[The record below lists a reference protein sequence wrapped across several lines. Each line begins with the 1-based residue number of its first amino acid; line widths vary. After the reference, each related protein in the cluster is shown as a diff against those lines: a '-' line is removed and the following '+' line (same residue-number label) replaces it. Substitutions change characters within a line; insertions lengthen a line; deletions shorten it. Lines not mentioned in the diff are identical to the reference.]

1 MPLRDHTKKPYSNPV
16 NMQGIH
22 GRWPNVVLE
31 YLNRKLPAKY
41 RMLPNIHLGRSY
53 EIDIGSV
60 DREPSGD
67 EAVDR
72 NDSGGILTMAIPH
85 PTLSHVIDDEK
96 YAEYEVKVYEI
107 EGERLV
113 AAIEFASPAN
123 KDRPTSRA
131 EFAAKCAHLW
141 KNRICVSII
150 DIAIERK
157 FNLYADTLDLIGHED
172 PAFSGG
178 SIPQYAATLR
188 AIGNHHD
195 GKYHLESWAYPLATG
210 QSLPK
215 IPIILSETEAI
226 MLDLEETYE
235 ETIRSLRMDP
245 LTGAK

>member
-1 MPLRDHTKKPYSNPV
+1 
-16 NMQGIH
+16 MQGIH
-22 GRWPNVVLE
+22 GRWPVAVLE

-41 RMLPNIHLGRSY
+41 RMLPTIHLGRYY
-53 EIDIGSV
+53 EIDIGRV
-60 DREPSGD
+60 EREPYES
-67 EAVDR
+67 ETIDR
-72 NDSGGILTMAIPH
+72 NDSGGTLTMVIPQ
-85 PTLSHVIDDEK
+85 PTLTHVIDGEK
-96 YAEYEVKVYEI
+96 YAEYEVKIYEI
-107 EGERLV
+107 EGEKLV

-123 KDRPTSRA
+123 KDRPASRA

-150 DIAIERK
+150 DIAVERK

-178 SIPQYAATLR
+178 STPQYAATMR
-188 AIGNHHD
+188 AIGNRDD
-195 GKYHLESWAYPLATG
+195 GKYHLESWAYLLAAG
-210 QSLPK
+210 QPLPK

-245 LTGAK
+245 LPGAK